1 MPEGRNF
8 GSGQQSN
15 GPAKAQIER
24 GLEHDDRDTAIIDRG
39 LRTTIALAGHAGADT
54 VAYKAKKNAPPVDLT
69 KVAAH
74 DVAQFWE
81 TIPSQ
86 QSGRLILNPGDFYL
100 LASREMFRI
109 PPSFAAEMEQFDP
122 SMGEFS
128 IHYAGF
134 FDPGFGYGIDGEIE
148 GTRGVL
154 EVRAHEV
161 PILLEH
167 EQTVGRLVYHRM
179 ASAPDKLYGQSI
191 GSSYQRQ
198 GLALPKQFKSTQ
210 D

>member
-1 MPEGRNF
+1 M
-8 GSGQQSN
+8 
-15 GPAKAQIER
+15 
-24 GLEHDDRDTAIIDRG
+24 
-39 LRTTIALAGHAGADT
+39 
-54 VAYKAKKNAPPVDLT
+54 
-69 KVAAH
+69 AAH

-148 GTRGVL
+148 ETRGVL
-154 EVRAHEV
+154 EVRAHEF
-161 PILLEH
+161 PILLRTRTDGGPPCVSQNGERPR
-167 EQTVGRLVYHRM
+167 QAVWAVYRVLVP
-179 ASAPDKLYGQSI
+179 AT
-191 GSSYQRQ
+191 
-198 GLALPKQFKSTQ
+198 GLGAAKTI
-210 D
+210 